1 MQRMPFTPAVH
12 PDAPATGDAWCFVFV
27 EGQLLVPDPEGRSL
41 TPQPWS
47 VFEPMAP
54 TRHYLGRLDGV
65 DCWAFSLEQ
74 PLAGWKRTPLRAAMM
89 QFGEPLMGVAGRAAQ
104 VLEWDRAHRFCGAC
118 GTPTELQR
126 SERSRKCP
134 ACGHTAYPRL
144 SPAIMALVW
153 RGPALGRPKP
163 AQPPWGAATTAEG
176 RCGEAHFAQ
185 RSEGAEHRPEPRT
198 VSVGANGY
206 EVLLARSPHYVPGVY
221 SALAGFVE
229 AGESLEQCL
238 HREVAEEV
246 GVQVKNLRYY
256 GSQSWP
262 FPHSLMVAY
271 TAEWVSG
278 EIVMQADEI
287 EDANWYALDAL
298 PKIPPRFSISGHLI
312 RDTVIALGGPEP
324 GATASPVR

>member
-1 MQRMPFTPAVH
+1 MQRMPFTPAIH
-12 PDAPATGDAWCFVFV
+12 PDSPGTGEAWCFAFV
-27 EGQLLVPDPEGRSL
+27 EGQLLLPDLEGGGL
-41 TPQPWS
+41 APQPWS
-47 VFEPMAP
+47 IFEPLGPA
-54 TRHYLGRLDGV
+54 RHYLGRLDGV
-65 DCWAFSLEQ
+65 DCWAFTLEQ
-74 PLAGWKRTPLRAAMM
+74 PPAGWKRTPLRAAMM

-104 VLEWDRAHRFCGAC
+104 VLEWDRAHRHCGVC
-118 GTPTELQR
+118 GTPTTLQAG
-126 SERSRKCP
+126 ERARKCP

-153 RGPALGRPKP
+153 RDG
-163 AQPPWGAATTAEG
+163 
-176 RCGEAHFAQ
+176 
-185 RSEGAEHRPEPRT
+185 
-198 VSVGANGY
+198 

-271 TAEWVSG
+271 TARWVSG
-278 EIVMQADEI
+278 EIVKQEDEI

-312 RDTVIALGGPEP
+312 RDTVVALGGPEP